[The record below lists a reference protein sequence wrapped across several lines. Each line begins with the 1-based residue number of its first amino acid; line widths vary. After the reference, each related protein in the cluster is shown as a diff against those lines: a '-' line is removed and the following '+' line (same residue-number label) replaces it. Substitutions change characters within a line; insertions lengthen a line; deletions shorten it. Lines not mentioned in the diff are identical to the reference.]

1 MPELHDFEY
10 VLERQPDGGYLIYVP
25 ELPGLA
31 TEGSTREKA
40 IAMLRDALPAY
51 LDSMHAQQ
59 TRHAMPE
66 TLSTEQ
72 AADLLGVSRSH
83 LTTLLD
89 RDRIPCQTTPDGH
102 RRIHRS
108 DLEDYR
114 EREQLAHAAMRA
126 SMHSADD
133 LADNE

>member
-1 MPELHDFEY
+1 MPKLDDIEY

-31 TEGSTREKA
+31 TEGSTREEA

-59 TRHAMPE
+59 SRHAAPE

-72 AADLLGVSRSH
+72 AANLLGVSRSH
-83 LTTLLD
+83 LEMLLD
-89 RDRIPCQTTPDGH
+89 RDRIPSQTTAGGD

-108 DLEDYR
+108 ALEDYR
-114 EREQLAHAAMRA
+114 ERQQLARTAIRA
-126 SMHSADD
+126 SMHSANE